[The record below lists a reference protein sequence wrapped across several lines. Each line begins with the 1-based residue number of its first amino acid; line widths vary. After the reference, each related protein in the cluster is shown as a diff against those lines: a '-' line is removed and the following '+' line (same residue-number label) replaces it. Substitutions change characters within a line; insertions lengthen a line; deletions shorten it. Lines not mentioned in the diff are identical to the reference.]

1 VSKLYQ
7 SADDREIFSIPNG
20 ASGVDGELARVTP
33 LRPVAHPLPTTPS
46 CQPMFIEVQRLKA
59 IALALCRLKPPAR
72 LSQAPPDGL
81 NHFIFSP
88 R

>member
-1 VSKLYQ
+1 
-7 SADDREIFSIPNG
+7 
-20 ASGVDGELARVTP
+20 
-33 LRPVAHPLPTTPS
+33 
-46 CQPMFIEVQRLKA
+46 MFIEVQRLKA